1 MKRLLDIRPHEMM
14 HVKKDD
20 LLNAI
25 KASEGRTMVAEVIAP
40 APALLWDVS
49 NPELASAFGA
59 DMLILNMYDTDQPE
73 IFCYPYEGKTLLKDL
88 SNTVGRMVGINLEP
102 VSQKALMDERTEI
115 SKGRIASLNSA
126 QKAYDQGAQYILLT
140 GNPKTGVTNDEIIA
154 SIKEISQALGQH
166 LIIMAGKMHSAG
178 IASETSRQML
188 NKNDIDAFIAAGSDI
203 ILIPAPGT
211 VPGFSESY
219 VSELVDH
226 IHVRGKL
233 AMSAIGTSQE
243 GSDKETIKAIA
254 LAAKR
259 AGVDLHHIG
268 DAGYPGIA
276 VPENIMHYSI
286 AIRGIRHTYRRM
298 AMRK

>member
-1 MKRLLDIRPHEMM
+1 MKRLLDIRPHEMFSIT
-14 HVKKDD
+14 KKE
-20 LLNAI
+20 LINAI

-59 DMLILNMYDTDQPE
+59 DMLILNMYDTDQPS
-73 IFCYPYEGKTLLKDL
+73 IFSYPYEGPTLLKDV
-88 SNTVGRMVGINLEP
+88 SQTVGRMVGINLEP
-102 VSQKALMDERTEI
+102 VSKETLMDEKSEVP
-115 SKGRIASLNSA
+115 KGRQASVESA
-126 QKAYDQGAQYILLT
+126 EKARAQGAQYILLT
-140 GNPKTGVTNDEIIA
+140 GNPKTGVTNEEIIK
-154 SIKEISQALGQH
+154 SIKEIAQKLGDQ
-166 LIIMAGKMHSAG
+166 LLIMAGKMHSAG
-178 IASETSRQML
+178 IAAETSRQML
-188 NKNDIDAFIAAGSDI
+188 NPSDIDAFIDAGSDV

-219 VSELVDH
+219 VAELVDH
-226 IHVRGKL
+226 IHLRGKL

>member
-14 HVKKDD
+14 HTKKDD

-59 DMLILNMYDTDQPE
+59 DMLILNMYDTDHPT
-73 IFCYPYEGKTLLKDL
+73 IFSYPYEGNTLLKDL
-88 SNTVGRMVGINLEP
+88 SSTVGRMVGINLEP
-102 VSQKALMDERTEI
+102 VSNQALMDEKTEI
-115 SKGRIASLNSA
+115 SKGRIATVESA
-126 QKAYDQGAQYILLT
+126 TKAFQQGAQYLLLT

-154 SIKEISQALGQH
+154 AIKEISNALGRD

-188 NKNDIDAFIAAGSDI
+188 NKKDIDAFIAAGSDI

-219 VSELVDH
+219 VAELVDH
-226 IHVRGKL
+226 IHLNGKL

>member
-1 MKRLLDIRPHEMM
+1 MKRLLDIRPHEMYQ
-14 HVKKDD
+14 VQKKD

-59 DMLILNMYDTDQPE
+59 DLLILNMYDTEHPS
-73 IFCYPYEGKTLLKDL
+73 IFAYPYEGSTLLKDL
-88 SNTVGRMVGINLEP
+88 SQSVGRMVGINLEP
-102 VSQKALMDERTEI
+102 VSDAALMDEKTDI
-115 SKGRIASLNSA
+115 SSGRVASVASA
-126 QKAYDQGAQYILLT
+126 EKAYQQGAQYVLLT
-140 GNPKTGVTNDEIIA
+140 GNPKTGVTNEEIIK
-154 SIKEISQALGQH
+154 SIKKIAEALGDK

-188 NKNDIDAFIAAGSDI
+188 NTDDIDAFIEAGSDI

-211 VPGFSESY
+211 VPGFSENY
-219 VSELVDH
+219 VAELVDYVH
-226 IHVRGKL
+226 LKGKL

-243 GSDKETIKAIA
+243 GADKETIKAIA

>member
-1 MKRLLDIRPHEMM
+1 MKRLLDIRPHEMYQ
-14 HVKKDD
+14 VQKKD

-59 DMLILNMYDTDQPE
+59 DLLILNMYDTEHPS
-73 IFCYPYEGKTLLKDL
+73 IFAYPYEGSTLLKDL
-88 SNTVGRMVGINLEP
+88 SQSVGRMVGINLEP
-102 VSQKALMDERTEI
+102 VSDAALMDEKTDI
-115 SKGRIASLNSA
+115 SSGRVASVASA
-126 QKAYDQGAQYILLT
+126 EKAYQQGAQYVLLT
-140 GNPKTGVTNDEIIA
+140 GNPKTGVTNEEIIK
-154 SIKEISQALGQH
+154 SIKKIAEALGDK

-188 NKNDIDAFIAAGSDI
+188 NTDDIDAFIEAGSDI

-219 VSELVDH
+219 VAELVDH
-226 IHVRGKL
+226 VHLKGKL

-243 GSDKETIKAIA
+243 GADKETIKAIA

>member
-1 MKRLLDIRPHEMM
+1 MKRLLDIRPHEMH
-14 HVKKDD
+14 HVQKKD

-25 KASEGRTMVAEVIAP
+25 RASEGRTMVAEVIAP

-59 DMLILNMYDTDQPE
+59 DLLILNMYDTEHPS
-73 IFCYPYEGKTLLKDL
+73 IFAYPYEGSTLLKDL
-88 SNTVGRMVGINLEP
+88 SQSVGRMVGINLEP
-102 VSQKALMDERTEI
+102 VSDAALMDEKTDI
-115 SKGRIASLNSA
+115 SSGRVASVASA
-126 QKAYDQGAQYILLT
+126 EKAYQQGAQYVLLT
-140 GNPKTGVTNDEIIA
+140 GNPKTGVTNEEIIK
-154 SIKEISQALGQH
+154 SIKKIAEALGDK

-188 NKNDIDAFIAAGSDI
+188 NTHDIDAFIEAGSDI

-219 VSELVDH
+219 VAELVDH
-226 IHVRGKL
+226 VHLKGKL

-243 GSDKETIKAIA
+243 GADKETIKAIA

-259 AGVDLHHIG
+259 TGVDLHHIG

>member
-1 MKRLLDIRPHEMM
+1 MKRLLDIRPQEMM
-14 HVKKDD
+14 FTGKKE

-59 DMLILNMYDTDQPE
+59 DMLILNMYDTDQPA
-73 IFCYPYEGKTLLKDL
+73 IFSYPYQGKTLLKDVAATL
-88 SNTVGRMVGINLEP
+88 GRMVGINLEP
-102 VSQKALMDERTEI
+102 VSKETLMDEKTEI
-115 SKGRIASLNSA
+115 SQGRIASLASA

-140 GNPKTGVTNDEIIA
+140 GNPKTGVTNTEIIQA
-154 SIKEISQALGQH
+154 IKEITAVLGEK

-188 NKNDIDAFIAAGSDI
+188 NFTDIDAFIDAGSDI

-219 VSELVDH
+219 VAELVDH
-226 IHVRGKL
+226 IHRQGKL

-243 GSDKETIKAIA
+243 GADKETIKAIA

-259 AGVDLHHIG
+259 TGVDLHHIG

>member
-1 MKRLLDIRPHEMM
+1 MKRLLDIRPHEM
-14 HVKKDD
+14 VSTSKAE

-59 DMLILNMYDTDQPE
+59 DMLILNMYDTENPS
-73 IFCYPYEGKTLLKDL
+73 IFSYAYDGPTLLKDL
-88 SNTVGRMVGINLEP
+88 SKTIGRMVGINLEP
-102 VSQKALMDERTEI
+102 VSDKALMDEKTLVP
-115 SKGRIASLNSA
+115 KGRQASTVSA
-126 QKAYDQGAQYILLT
+126 QKAFDQGAQYILLT
-140 GNPKTGVTNDEIIA
+140 GNPKTGVTNDEIIK
-154 SIKEISQALGQH
+154 SIQEISDHLGEKI
-166 LIIMAGKMHSAG
+166 IIMAGKMHSAG
-178 IASETSRQML
+178 IGSETSRQML
-188 NKNDIDAFIAAGSDI
+188 NKTDIDAFIDAGSDI

-219 VSELVDH
+219 VAELVDH
-226 IHVRGKL
+226 IHLKGKL

-259 AGVDLHHIG
+259 AGVDCHHIG

>member
-1 MKRLLDIRPHEMM
+1 MKRLLDIRPHDM
-14 HVKKDD
+14 HQVQKKD

-59 DMLILNMYDTDQPE
+59 DLLILNMYDTEHPS
-73 IFCYPYEGKTLLKDL
+73 IFAYPYEGSTLLKDL
-88 SNTVGRMVGINLEP
+88 SQSVGRMVGINLEP
-102 VSQKALMDERTEI
+102 ISDAALMDEKTDI
-115 SKGRIASLNSA
+115 SSGRVASVASA
-126 QKAYDQGAQYILLT
+126 EKAYQQGAQYVLLT
-140 GNPKTGVTNDEIIA
+140 GNPKTGVTNEEIIK
-154 SIKEISQALGQH
+154 SIKKIAEALGDK

-188 NKNDIDAFIAAGSDI
+188 NTDDIDAFIEAGSDI

-219 VSELVDH
+219 VAELVDH
-226 IHVRGKL
+226 VHLKGKL

-243 GSDKETIKAIA
+243 GADKETIKAIA